1 MSDDERRPLAL
12 LVCGALMREVRD
24 VVLRRG
30 WDADL
35 HAAPALNH
43 LSPKKL
49 VADVD
54 DLLGELGPRY
64 ERVVVVYGDCGT
76 NGALD
81 AVLERHGAHRVS
93 GPHCYEML
101 GHPATQDAERL
112 DPGLFFLTDWL
123 VRNWDKAV
131 VQGLGIDRFPYMKDT
146 YFEHVTRLL
155 FLRQEPEPALEE
167 RARGIAAWLD
177 RPLEIVD
184 VGLGD
189 LERRLVDL
197 VEEPSV

>member
-1 MSDDERRPLAL
+1 MSAVEKPVAL

-24 VVLRRG
+24 VAGRRG
-30 WDADL
+30 WDVDL

-49 VADVD
+49 AADVD
-54 DLLGELGPRY
+54 ELLEELTPRY
-64 ERVVVVYGDCGT
+64 GRIVVVYGDCGT

-81 AVLERHGAHRVS
+81 SVLERHGAERVP

-101 GHPATQDAERL
+101 GHPDQADAESL

-131 VQGLGIDRFPYMKDT
+131 VQGLGIDRWPYMKDV

-155 FLRQEPEPALEE
+155 FFRQEPEPTLEA
-167 RARGIAAWLD
+167 RAREIAEWLG
-177 RPLEIVD
+177 RPLEIRD
-184 VGLGD
+184 TGLGD
-189 LERRLVDL
+189 LERRLVEL
-197 VEEPSV
+197 VER